1 MSKYTTC
8 FYDLDCEIN
17 EDKFLT
23 TSVDDRLE
31 AIRPLI
37 FDFDYPI
44 EDQTTRARIEKAILK
59 HYYMREIAFE
69 TWGLF
74 KVKLNDR
81 LNLIGK
87 RYNNLYKAYDDEVNP
102 YINSLLK
109 ETSKTTGESNSTN
122 TDTTGMDETVEN
134 FNTQSDTPQGILQD
148 LKEGRYSSYATIESN
163 TRVVTNR
170 GSVVNN
176 ADSKSNVDRE
186 IEGLQGMTQAEAFR
200 SYFDNIISLDEEIVN
215 ECSDLFLIIW

>member
-1 MSKYTTC
+1 MSKYTTS
-8 FYDLDCEIN
+8 FYELDTEIN
-17 EDKFLT
+17 EENFLT
-23 TSVDDRLE
+23 TPVDERLE
-31 AIRPLI
+31 ALRPLI
-37 FDFDYPI
+37 FDFEYPI
-44 EDQTTRARIEKAILK
+44 EDETTRARIEKAILK

-74 KVKLNDR
+74 KIKLNDR
-81 LNLIGK
+81 LNLISK
-87 RYNNLYKAYDDEVNP
+87 RYDDLYKAYDNEVNP
-102 YINSLLK
+102 YINSYIK
-109 ETSKTTGESNSTN
+109 ETSKTTGEANSTN
-122 TDTTGMDETVEN
+122 TDTSGVDETTEV

-163 TRVVTNR
+163 TRGLTNR

-176 ADSKSNVDRE
+176 SDSESNVDRE

-200 SYFDNIISLDEEIVN
+200 SYFDNVISLDEEIVN

>member
-8 FYDLDCEIN
+8 FYDLDCEVN

-163 TRVVTNR
+163 TRGVTNR

>member
-8 FYDLDCEIN
+8 FYDLDCEVN
-17 EDKFLT
+17 EDNFLT

-31 AIRPLI
+31 ALRPLI
-37 FDFDYPI
+37 FDFSYPI
-44 EDQTTRARIEKAILK
+44 DDEITKARIEKAILK

-74 KVKLNDR
+74 KIKLNDR
-81 LNLIGK
+81 LNLIAK
-87 RYNNLYKAYDDEVNP
+87 RYNDLYKAYDNEVNP
-102 YINSLLK
+102 YINSYVK
-109 ETSKTTGESNSTN
+109 EISKTTGESNSTN
-122 TDTTGMDETVEN
+122 TDTSGMDETVEN

-163 TRVVTNR
+163 TRGVTNR

-176 ADSKSNVDRE
+176 ADSESNVNRE

-200 SYFDNIISLDEEIVN
+200 SYFDNVISLDEEIVN